1 MVVFC
6 RRKKKEKKSQE
17 NCKKVLT
24 IRRWFDILTER
35 LARGHENG
43 LMKREKA
50 LRAEKSA

>member
-24 IRRWFDILTER
+24 SGEGFGILTER
-35 LARGHENG
+35 LAKGHENG

-50 LRAEKSA
+50 LRDEKSA